1 TSTCATTSGT
11 TARHQCTRAAVPR
24 RRTGGLPA
32 RRRAVRPRERRQRS
46 RDACR
51 GASGGSD
58 VPRER
63 RHRGARERRGD
74 EPMKYM
80 LLIYGNEELWGSFE
94 PDVFQ
99 EVIRETDAQLAE
111 LRRSGEFVGAYG
123 VADQDQARQV
133 HLVDGSPVVTD
144 GPYIEAKEYI
154 GSFTIVD
161 V

>member
-1 TSTCATTSGT
+1 
-11 TARHQCTRAAVPR
+11 
-24 RRTGGLPA
+24 
-32 RRRAVRPRERRQRS
+32 
-46 RDACR
+46 
-51 GASGGSD
+51 
-58 VPRER
+58 
-63 RHRGARERRGD
+63 
-74 EPMKYM
+74 MKYM

-154 GSFTIVD
+154 GLSLIHI
-161 V
+161 